1 MARISHR
8 RLLQLIEALEPAIR
22 DAFMRAIAEMR
33 NAAPVSAISTMI
45 GQGRI
50 DDVLAVLGFNTARFA
65 ELAEAVR
72 TAYYAGGMQG
82 VTEIPTLRIRNT
94 QSVRSP
100 AVRVR
105 FDMRNPRAEQWLAR
119 ESSRLVTDIV
129 AGQRNAIRATVS
141 EGMAL
146 GVNPRQTA
154 LNIVGRVGETGR
166 RSGGILGLTEQ
177 QAAFVRNMRAEL
189 SDPAQ
194 MAGYFGRE
202 RRDRRFDARVRRA
215 MESGVPL
222 PQAEIDKIAGRYA
235 DRLLQLRGEM
245 IARTESMAAF
255 GAAREQ
261 AFRQA
266 IGEGLLRPEHVKK
279 IWSATMDRRTRDS
292 HREMNGREVGIDDVF
307 VTPLGSRMRYPCDTE
322 SGALA
327 ADVIACRCQPI
338 YRVDMIAATLGG

>member
-1 MARISHR
+1 
-8 RLLQLIEALEPAIR
+8 
-22 DAFMRAIAEMR
+22 
-33 NAAPVSAISTMI
+33 
-45 GQGRI
+45 
-50 DDVLAVLGFNTARFA
+50 
-65 ELAEAVR
+65 
-72 TAYYAGGMQG
+72 
-82 VTEIPTLRIRNT
+82 
-94 QSVRSP
+94 
-100 AVRVR
+100 
-105 FDMRNPRAEQWLAR
+105 
-119 ESSRLVTDIV
+119 
-129 AGQRNAIRATVS
+129 
-141 EGMAL
+141 
-146 GVNPRQTA
+146 
-154 LNIVGRVGETGR
+154 
-166 RSGGILGLTEQ
+166 
-177 QAAFVRNMRAEL
+177 
-189 SDPAQ
+189 
-194 MAGYFGRE
+194 
-202 RRDRRFDARVRRA
+202 
-215 MESGVPL
+215 PL
-222 PQAEIDKIAGRYA
+222 PQSEIDKIAGRYA